1 MLFNSIPFLIFFPIV
16 ILIYYI
22 LPGKI
27 KRFWLLAASYFFY
40 MSWNAKYVLLI
51 LFSTVATYAAGR
63 LMERAKERKGKKTIL
78 ILVIAMNLGLLFFFK
93 YFDFVLSNLNAVLR
107 ILHVQAVQ
115 SPFSLL
121 LPVGISFYTFQSLG
135 YTIDVYREKI
145 PAEKNFLDYALFVS
159 FFPQLVAGPIER
171 SGNLLTQ
178 VKECSKKRLWTWDGI
193 SSGFGLMLW
202 GFFMKMCIADRI
214 SIFVDAVFNN
224 VYACGTVETVLGA
237 GAFAIQIYADFAGY
251 SAIAIGA
258 ARMMGFTLME
268 NFNAPYFAESIGEFW
283 RRWHISLST
292 WFRDYVYIPLGG
304 NRKGTFRKYVNL
316 MITFLLSGLWHG
328 ALWSYVFWGAIH
340 GFYQIAGSVL
350 KPVREKA
357 VKLLKFREDSFSF
370 HFGRKVITF
379 ALVSFAWI
387 FFRMHSLRLSLEYIR
402 RMFVKFNPWVLMDG
416 SMYNWALDRR
426 EAGILFLGL
435 FLMLLVALL
444 REYRKTDIGEFLLKQ
459 DLWFRWLVFILLILA
474 VVVWGEYGINFDSSK
489 FIYFDF

>member
-22 LPGKI
+22 IPGKL
-27 KRFWLLAASYFFY
+27 KRLWLLAASYFFY
-40 MSWNAKYVLLI
+40 MSWNPKYVLLI
-51 LFSTVATYAAGR
+51 LFSTVATYAAGV
-63 LMERAKERKGKKTIL
+63 LMERAKSQKGKKGIL
-78 ILVIAMNLGLLFFFK
+78 ILVIAMNLSLLLFFK
-93 YFDFVLSNLNAVLR
+93 YFDFLLSNLNAVLR
-107 ILHVQAVQ
+107 IIHVEAIQ

-135 YTIDVYREKI
+135 YTIDVYRGQIK
-145 PAEKNFLDYALFVS
+145 AEKNFLDYALFVS

-171 SGNLLTQ
+171 SGSLLSQ
-178 VKECSKKRLWTWDGI
+178 VKNCSKKRLWTWDGI

-237 GAFAIQIYADFAGY
+237 GAFAIQIYTDFAGY

-268 NFNAPYFAESIGEFW
+268 NFNAPYFAESISEFW
-283 RRWHISLST
+283 HRWHISLST

-304 NRKGTFRKYVNL
+304 NRKGTLRKYANL

-328 ALWSYVFWGAIH
+328 ALWSYVFWGALH
-340 GFYQIAGSVL
+340 GFYQVAGSVL
-350 KPVREKA
+350 KPFREKA
-357 VKLLKFREDSFSF
+357 VKVLGFREDSFSF
-370 HFGRKVITF
+370 HFGRKLITF
-379 ALVSFAWI
+379 ALTSFAWI
-387 FFRMHSLRLSLEYIR
+387 FFRMHSLRLSFEYIR
-402 RMFVKFNPWVLMDG
+402 RMFVKFNPWVLVDG
-416 SMYNWALDRR
+416 SMYTWALDRR

-435 FLMLLVALL
+435 FLLLMVSLL
-444 REYRKTDIGEFLLKQ
+444 REYRKTDLGDFLLKQ
-459 DLWFRWLVFILLILA
+459 DLWFRWLVFLLLILA